1 MSQNYTPTEWVDNRT
16 VGTANVMNN
25 MERGIEDAHNRID
38 GLTNGKLDKT
48 GGMTSKS
55 TYGTYDNAC
64 ILNVNNTNAKA
75 DVLGFISPQQ
85 IADYVNRDHVGIY
98 TAMRSNYIT
107 SSNVVSFTA
116 TGATLSDDVSNFKVG
131 TIVDIVPADRADHSI
146 NVMETTDKY
155 SGIITDIQGTRITV
169 SGWFKVGDT
178 SANQI
183 PDINKYNVALLNPQ
197 TKLWCHNSNIFLREN
212 TMASSGVIQEN
223 GLFNYKYASDP
234 VRCEGCELS
243 GIDNVAFYGKIGFGY
258 KIRKSGGAHAN
269 TSIQYGYDARDC
281 DMGHYATG
289 CNYGYVSQ
297 SSNKRGFYAIT
308 DTNNPTKPAFETSN
322 GWFCVA
328 SDGRHLYGQRFDR
341 RVQSDTTKKI
351 GSNTAP
357 IHYVTKAGKYTL
369 DDPASC
375 SLCTCIIYPTVEG
388 VVLSTEAYS
397 NSNIVSSEGINKTLT
412 LTTKKGVFLQSD
424 GTHWYVL
431 LGL

>member
-1 MSQNYTPTEWVDNRT
+1 MSQNYKPTEWIDNRT
-16 VGTANVMNN
+16 VGTASVMNN
-25 MERGIEDAHNRID
+25 MEKGIEDAHNRID

-55 TYGTYDNAC
+55 TYGTYDDAC

-75 DVLGFISPQQ
+75 DVLGFTSPEQ

-131 TIVDIVPADRADHSI
+131 TIVDIVSTDNADYSI
-146 NVMETTDKY
+146 NVMETIDKY

-234 VRCEGCELS
+234 EKYEGCELS
-243 GIDNVAFYGKIGFGY
+243 GIDNVAFFGRAGFGY
-258 KIRKSGGAHAN
+258 RIRKAGNAHAN
-269 TSIQYGYDARDC
+269 TIIQYGYDARDC

-308 DTNNPTKPAFETSN
+308 DDENPNKPAFETSN
-322 GWFCVA
+322 GWFCVS
-328 SDGRHLYGQRFDR
+328 SDGKHLFGQRFDR

-357 IHYVTKAGKYTL
+357 IHYVTKAGTYTL

-388 VVLSTEAYS
+388 VILSTEAYS
-397 NSNIVSSEGINKTLT
+397 NSSIVSPEGNNKTLT